1 MDHLFPVDLT
11 RVSSKHL
18 QAWQDDEYLSPAL
31 RLKIGDELDKR
42 LHALDERMRRS
53 APATS
58 PEPDPD
64 DPDADVRED
73 PKEWEQWD
81 REAQRE
87 VKFQDDT
94 EGM

>member
-1 MDHLFPVDLT
+1 MTAYMDHLFPVDLT
-11 RVSSKHL
+11 RVPSKLL
-18 QAWQDDEYLSPAL
+18 QAWQDDEYLSPPL
-31 RLKIGDELDKR
+31 RLKIGDELDQR
-42 LHALDERMRRS
+42 LHALDERLARV
-53 APATS
+53 AKPPTTS
-58 PEPDPD
+58 PDNDEP
-64 DPDADVRED
+64 ED